1 MSNTAQ
7 GSGWWQ
13 ASDGRWYPP
22 DAKPGVPPPPEAESA
37 GWSSPPGGSGSA
49 WGPPQPPGSPTPGGW
64 AQPPAS
70 QYRTSTN
77 GFAVAALVLGII
89 GIPAVLVLVGLL
101 FAVLA
106 LIFGLVA
113 RSQIAKSGGAQGG
126 GGMAMA
132 GIVLGSIGI
141 VLEVIIIV
149 VAATTGG
156 SGGSG
161 GYIGG

>member
-1 MSNTAQ
+1 MSDTAQ

-22 DAKPGVPPPPEAESA
+22 DARPGVPPPPEAASA
-37 GWSSPPGGSGSA
+37 GWSSPPGGPSSG
-49 WGPPQPPGSPTPGGW
+49 WDIPQAPGSSSSGGW
-64 AQPPAS
+64 AQPSVS

-101 FAVLA
+101 LAVLA

-113 RSQIAKSGGAQGG
+113 RSQIQRSGGAQGG
-126 GGMAMA
+126 GGMAVA
-132 GIVLGSIGI
+132 GIVLGGVGI

-161 GYIGG
+161 Y

>member
-1 MSNTAQ
+1 M
-7 GSGWWQ
+7 
-13 ASDGRWYPP
+13 
-22 DAKPGVPPPPEAESA
+22 
-37 GWSSPPGGSGSA
+37 
-49 WGPPQPPGSPTPGGW
+49 
-64 AQPPAS
+64 
-70 QYRTSTN
+70 
-77 GFAVAALVLGII
+77 LGII

-106 LIFGLVA
+106 LIFGLIA
-113 RSQIAKSGGAQGG
+113 RSQITKSGGSQGG

-141 VLEVIIIV
+141 VLEVVAIV
-149 VAATTGG
+149 AAATTGGG

>member
-1 MSNTAQ
+1 MSDTAQ

-37 GWSSPPGGSGSA
+37 GWSSPPGGSASG
-49 WGPPQPPGSPTPGGW
+49 WGAPGSTAPGGW
-64 AQPPAS
+64 AQPYAS
-70 QYRTSTN
+70 PYRTSTN
-77 GFAVAALVLGII
+77 GFAVAALVLGIL

-101 FAVLA
+101 LAVLA

-113 RSQIAKSGGAQGG
+113 RSQIQRSGGAQGG
-126 GGMAMA
+126 GGMAIA

-141 VLEVIIIV
+141 VLEVIVIV

-161 GYIGG
+161 Y

>member
-1 MSNTAQ
+1 MSFVTVVTRATGGGAAMSDTAQ

-22 DAKPGVPPPPEAESA
+22 DARPGVPPPPEAASD
-37 GWSSPPGGSGSA
+37 
-49 WGPPQPPGSPTPGGW
+49 GW
-64 AQPPAS
+64 AQPSVS

-101 FAVLA
+101 LAVLA

-113 RSQIAKSGGAQGG
+113 RSQIQRSAGAQGG
-126 GGMAMA
+126 GG
-132 GIVLGSIGI
+132 
-141 VLEVIIIV
+141 
-149 VAATTGG
+149 
-156 SGGSG
+156 
-161 GYIGG
+161 

>member
-1 MSNTAQ
+1 MSDTAQ

-22 DAKPGVPPPPEAESA
+22 DARPGVPPPPEAASA
-37 GWSSPPGGSGSA
+37 GWSSPPGGTGSG
-49 WGPPQPPGSPTPGGW
+49 WGAPQPPGSPTPGGW
-64 AQPPAS
+64 AQASAS

-113 RSQIAKSGGAQGG
+113 RSQIQRSGGAQGG

-132 GIVLGSIGI
+132 GIVLGGVGI

-161 GYIGG
+161 YYGG